1 MERVNEGGSPLT
13 MLSHMIEAS
22 ERIVTQIVEETKEN
36 STITYYTIIIFQ

>member
-1 MERVNEGGSPLT
+1 

-36 STITYYTIIIFQ
+36 STIIYYTIIIFQ